1 MTLEQFGPTGP
12 VVPTDAPTSIGGMS
26 TQSVAGQNVAGQEG
40 TGLDFT
46 VVHRLR
52 TAVAQ
57 ALAAERRRRA
67 DDDLAPEM
75 SSQDE
80 LMFADSLLNRVLA
93 AEKQD
98 MLLRGT
104 PMTNEEEL
112 RAAVRAAIFGLGRL
126 QALVDRPDLSDIN
139 INGCDEV
146 WIKTLSGQKM
156 RGPAVADSDEELIQ
170 WVRDTATYF
179 GLSSRPFDPANP
191 YLQMRLPGNHRLTAQ
206 MSTSERP
213 VVSIRLYRLQSVRLH
228 ELHARAMFTDQIGAF
243 LTAAVLA
250 KKSIMVVGETG
261 SGKTTLLR
269 GLANEIPARERL
281 LTIEHFLELGLSKT
295 LHPDLA
301 AFEERPANS
310 EGRGAVTMEDLV
322 MNTRR
327 MDPDRVILG
336 ECIGPEVVALLDSI
350 TQGNAGGLSTIHA
363 PTAHAAIDKIALYA
377 VKAPTPLTMTAAHM
391 LTAIGLDL
399 LVLVK
404 KTELPDGTLRRH
416 VASVVEVMNYD
427 GTQVITNELFKAAP
441 GTVQA
446 LPKAAL
452 SDELRESLQ
461 VCGYDDRH
469 WQDEEAAR

>member
-1 MTLEQFGPTGP
+1 MTLENYG
-12 VVPTDAPTSIGGMS
+12 VRSIGAERDES
-26 TQSVAGQNVAGQEG
+26 AI
-40 TGLDFT
+40 DFA
-46 VVHRLR
+46 VVQRLR
-52 TAVAQ
+52 TIVARG
-57 ALAAERRRRA
+57 LATERRQRA
-67 DDDLAPEM
+67 DDDSRPEM

-80 LMFADSLLNRVLA
+80 LLFADSLINRSLA
-93 AEKQD
+93 TEKQD
-98 MLLRGT
+98 MLARGAA
-104 PMTNEEEL
+104 MANEEDL

-126 QALVDRPDLSDIN
+126 QSLVDRPDLSDIN

-213 VVSIRLYRLQSVRLH
+213 AVSIRLYRLQSVRLH
-228 ELHARAMFTDQIGAF
+228 ELHAREMFSDQIGAL
-243 LTAAVLA
+243 LTAAVRA
-250 KKSIMVVGETG
+250 KKSMMLVGETG

-269 GLANEIPARERL
+269 GLANEIPERERI
-281 LTIEHFLELGLSKT
+281 LTIEHFLELGLSKG
-295 LHPDLA
+295 LHPDLM
-301 AFEERPANS
+301 AFEERPANA
-310 EGRGAVTMEDLV
+310 EGLGAVTMEDLV
-322 MNTRR
+322 MNSRR

-377 VKAPTPLTMTAAHM
+377 VKAPTPLTMQAAHM

-404 KTELPDGTLRRH
+404 KTELGDGTIRRH
-416 VASVVEVMNYD
+416 VASIVEVMNYD
-427 GTQVITNELFKAAP
+427 GQQVITNELFKAAP
-441 GTVQA
+441 GMVQA

-452 SDELRESLQ
+452 SDDLRESLL
-461 VCGYDDRH
+461 VAGYDDRH
-469 WQDEEAAR
+469 WQEEQTR